1 MQVRAK
7 VGALGLFGLGFRVA
21 DKSTDKSEGAINC

>member
-21 DKSTDKSEGAINC
+21 DKSDGASNC